1 VRRRESVVYSKC
13 PGIDQREV
21 ALLEGGPDER
31 GRYVALY
38 SSFPHGPACQPR
50 RGTNGAGLHRS
61 VVIQVDYLVQLLRTR
76 RDLNAL
82 HWPIGTLG
90 YDDGHWG
97 DVSSL
102 VGLAKS
108 AAIITSSFF
117 SSEVR
122 DRVRGGG
129 VDVHQLYSESTL
141 AGMPTLLNTS
151 CSEDT

>member
-1 VRRRESVVYSKC
+1 M
-13 PGIDQREV
+13 

-38 SSFPHGPACQPR
+38 SSFPHDPVCQPR

-61 VVIQVDYLVQLLRTR
+61 VDIQVDYLVQLLRTR
-76 RDLNAL
+76 RDFERFLSAL
-82 HWPIGTLG
+82 HWPIGTPG

-108 AAIITSSFF
+108 AAAITSGFF

-122 DRVRGGG
+122 DRVRSGGA
-129 VDVHQLYSESTL
+129 DVHQLYSESTL